1 MTTAM
6 QHPSYALEDRYGAR
20 NYAPLPVMLERGEGV
35 WLFDTDG
42 RRYLDMMSAYSAV
55 SFGHS
60 HPKLVAALIE
70 QAGRL
75 TLTSRAFHNVE
86 LGPFLADVCRITRMD
101 RALPMNTGAE
111 AVETAIKAARKWARD
126 VKGLAPEAAE
136 IIVFENNFHG
146 RTTTIVG
153 FSSHDQYRYG
163 FGPFAAGFRRIP
175 FGDADALR
183 AAIGPNTG
191 AILMEPVQGEGGI
204 VEPPPGYLKL
214 ARELATRHNVLLI
227 CDEVQTGLGRTGD
240 VLASWHEGVDADLV
254 VLGKALGGGMVPVS
268 AIAGREAVIG
278 VFQPGDHGSTFG
290 GNPLAAH
297 IGRAALALLMEE
309 QLPQRAARVGAAF
322 INELKT
328 LVGHGVRQVRG
339 RGLLIGLQ
347 LDADIDAHDFAFALA
362 ERGVL
367 TKDTNGN
374 VVRLTPPLVIGE
386 AELALAL
393 EAIRQT
399 LAGWPRRKVA

>member
-1 MTTAM
+1 MTTAL
-6 QHPSYALEDRYGAR
+6 QHPSYALEAAYGAR

-35 WLFDTDG
+35 WLFDTAG

-60 HPKLVAALIE
+60 HPKLVAALVE

-75 TLTSRAFHNVE
+75 TLTSRAFHNTE

-126 VKGLAPEAAE
+126 VKGLSPDVAE

-204 VEPPPGYLKL
+204 VVPPPGYLKL
-214 ARELATRHNVLLI
+214 ARELATQHNVLLV

-254 VLGKALGGGMVPVS
+254 ILGKALGGGMVPVS
-268 AIAGREAVIG
+268 AIAGRESVIG

-297 IGRAALALLMEE
+297 IGRAALALLIEE
-309 QLPQRAARVGAAF
+309 QLPQRAARLGDAF
-322 INELKT
+322 IAELKT

-339 RGLLIGLQ
+339 RGLMIGLQ
-347 LDADIDAHDFAFALA
+347 LDADIEAHDFVAALA
-362 ERGVL
+362 EHGVL
-367 TKDTNGN
+367 SKDTYGN
-374 VVRLTPPLVIGE
+374 VIRLTPPLVIGQ
-386 AELALAL
+386 AELELARDV
-393 EAIRQT
+393 IRRT
-399 LAGWPRRKVA
+399 LADWPRRKAA

>member
-1 MTTAM
+1 MTTAAT
-6 QHPSYALEDRYGAR
+6 HPSYALETRYGAR

-35 WLFDTDG
+35 WLFDTAG

-60 HPKLVAALIE
+60 HPRLVAALVE

-75 TLTSRAFHNVE
+75 TLTSRAFHNTE

-111 AVETAIKAARKWARD
+111 AVETAIKAARKWARE
-126 VKGLAPEAAE
+126 VKGTPPDAAE
-136 IIVFENNFHG
+136 IIVFDNNFHG

-153 FSSHDQYRYG
+153 FSSHEQYRYG

-175 FGDADALR
+175 FGDAEALK
-183 AAIGPNTG
+183 AAIGPHTG
-191 AILMEPVQGEGGI
+191 AILIEPIQGEGGI
-204 VEPPPGYLKL
+204 VVPPPGYLKL
-214 ARELATRHNVLLI
+214 ARDLATQHNALLV

-240 VLASWHEGVDADLV
+240 VLASWHENVQPDLV

-268 AIAGREAVIG
+268 AIAGREDVIG

-297 IGRAALALLMEE
+297 IGRAALALLQEA
-309 QLPQRAARVGAAF
+309 QLPQHAARLGEAF
-322 INELKT
+322 IAELQS
-328 LVGHGVRQVRG
+328 LIGHGVRQVRG
-339 RGLLIGLQ
+339 RGLMIGLQ
-347 LDADIDAHDFAFALA
+347 LDADIDAHDFAAALA
-362 ERGVL
+362 GHGVL
-367 TKDTNGN
+367 TKDTYGN
-374 VVRLTPPLVIGE
+374 VVRLTPPLVIAQQE
-386 AELALAL
+386 LELARDV
-393 EAIRQT
+393 IHRT
-399 LAGWPRRKVA
+399 LADWPRRKAA